1 MARQGS
7 VAPAYSSEPGC
18 RLVNAVVHSCLET
31 IAVGRRELFRTWLLA
46 GLLAAS
52 GCATPAPVPP
62 GPAAAMLG
70 VINGTDYTWRVTL
83 TPVAGG
89 ASRSEELPARAR
101 CSVEVVGGDYA
112 IEQDVVPANPALARR
127 FACRLEAGQTY
138 HWRLA
143 TLLSDDAGS
152 QP

>member
-1 MARQGS
+1 
-7 VAPAYSSEPGC
+7 
-18 RLVNAVVHSCLET
+18 LET
-31 IAVGRRELFRTWLLA
+31 IAEGRRELFRTWLLA

-52 GCATPAPVPP
+52 GCANPATVPP
-62 GPAAAMLG
+62 GSANATLG
-70 VINGTDYTWRVTL
+70 VINGTDYAWRVTL

-89 ASRSEELPARAR
+89 VSGREELPARAQCR
-101 CSVEVVGGDYA
+101 VEVAGGDYA
-112 IEQDVVPANPALARR
+112 IEQDVVPANPALSRR

-143 TLLSDDAGS
+143 TLLSNDMGS